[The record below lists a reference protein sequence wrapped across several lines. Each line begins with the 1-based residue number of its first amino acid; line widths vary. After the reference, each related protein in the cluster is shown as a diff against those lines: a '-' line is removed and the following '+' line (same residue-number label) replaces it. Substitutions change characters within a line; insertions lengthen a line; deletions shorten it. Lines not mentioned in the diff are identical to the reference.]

1 MSESKIETTIGLSV
15 VALTRFLMSK
25 YQLNQEAAYRKLM
38 GTELFK
44 LLNDEETRL
53 YLETNEYL
61 CQACKAEVDGGIE
74 ALYTFINEE
83 QQQ

>member
-25 YQLNQEAAYRKLM
+25 YQLNQEESYRKLM

-61 CQACKAEVDGGIE
+61 CQACEEEMNGGLE
-74 ALYTFINEE
+74 ALYTFINEN
-83 QQQ
+83 

>member
-61 CQACKAEVDGGIE
+61 CQACEAEMDRGIE

-83 QQQ
+83 QH